1 MRPTWAEVRL
11 DCIADNYHKIKQFV
25 GDKIEVM
32 AVIKANGYG
41 HGAKAIANYLEKHL
55 PALDWF
61 GVALAEEGIL
71 LRQAGV
77 NTPILCLGGFWQ
89 EDQASECIKYNLIP
103 TIYRFDMLT
112 SLAKAARANSCQAK
126 FHLKIDS
133 GMGRLGILPSELNL
147 FLNTLK
153 NYPELILD
161 GAMTH
166 LASADEQ
173 DKNTFTENQ
182 IATFQNCLAEIKA
195 SGFNPKYQ
203 HISNS
208 AGTCS
213 WPQAYGNLV
222 RAGGLLYGL
231 TDTLGSNVPITV
243 TPALSLHTRIILLKK
258 VPAGAS
264 LGYGN
269 SFFTKRESLIATL
282 PIGYDDGLMR
292 AYSNKGQVLVRGQ
305 FAPIVGR
312 VSMDLT
318 LIDVTDIDQATLG
331 DKVTIIGKSENNAI
345 SAEQMA
351 AVMGTISY
359 ELTCGLSARVPR
371 IYLSSPSE

>member
-11 DCIADNYHKIKQFV
+11 DYIASNYYKVKEFV
-25 GDKIEVM
+25 GDKIQVM
-32 AVIKANGYG
+32 AVIKANAYG
-41 HGAKAIANYLEKHL
+41 HGATAIASYLEKY
-55 PALDWF
+55 PPTPDWF

-77 NTPILCLGGFWQ
+77 KTPILCLGGFWQ
-89 EDQASECIKYNLIP
+89 EDQASECIKYNLVP
-103 TIYRFDMLT
+103 TIYRFDMLE
-112 SLAKAARANSCQAK
+112 SLAKAARVADCTAK

-133 GMGRLGILPSELNL
+133 GMGRLGILPSELSDL
-147 FLNTLK
+147 LNSLQ

-161 GAMTH
+161 GVMTH
-166 LASADEQ
+166 LASADEP
-173 DKNTFTENQ
+173 DKNSFTQNQ
-182 IATFQNCLAEIKA
+182 INTFQNCLSQIKA
-195 SGFNPKYQ
+195 FGLNPTYQ

-231 TDTLGSNVPITV
+231 TDTLAPNVKLKLR
-243 TPALSLHTRIILLKK
+243 PALSLHTRIILLKK
-258 VPAGAS
+258 VPVGAS

-269 SFFTKRESLIATL
+269 SFFTKRESLIAVL

-292 AYSNKGQVLVRGQ
+292 AYSNKGQVLVRNQ
-305 FAPIVGR
+305 IAPIVGR

-318 LIDVTDIDQATLG
+318 LIDVTDIAQVEIG
-331 DKVTIIGKSENNAI
+331 DKVTIIGETENKSI

-351 AVMGTISY
+351 AITGTISY
-359 ELTCGLSARVPR
+359 ELTCGLSGRVPR
-371 IYLSSPSE
+371 IYLDEAKN